1 MERAIDLENNRIL
14 EGNKGSPT
22 STFLS
27 VARSVVVN
35 LDKTFMA
42 IDRYI
47 NAIEDL
53 EEARFNLFWHLRI
66 KLKI

>member
-1 MERAIDLENNRIL
+1 
-14 EGNKGSPT
+14 
-22 STFLS
+22 
-27 VARSVVVN
+27 
-35 LDKTFMA
+35 MA